1 MCWGNGQFLLGQQQV
16 LQYSQLRRSS
26 QVFGQAAPRLLRQIS
41 SGKGKEED
49 EDPPHGEIGSVVSA
63 GNTPSS
69 AADGPAFSL
78 EDDDE
83 TAARRRSACTP
94 PPPAPRRRLSDYE
107 VQHVVHGIYK
117 HCNLFEDCFPCRIAA
132 SRSASKPSPGSIN
145 IGYDVGVSTSAKL
158 RHRSFPTSAKLR
170 HPYILM

>member
-1 MCWGNGQFLLGQQQV
+1 L
-16 LQYSQLRRSS
+16 
-26 QVFGQAAPRLLRQIS
+26 AKRLHVWYAKFRLERAR
-41 SGKGKEED
+41 EED

-69 AADGPAFSL
+69 AAEGPAFGL

-83 TAARRRSACTP
+83 TAAAAAAAPAAAQRRHRRRRTCAS
-94 PPPAPRRRLSDYE
+94 PPAPRRRLSDYD

-132 SRSASKPSPGSIN
+132 SRSASKPRTAPG
-145 IGYDVGVSTSAKL
+145 A
-158 RHRSFPTSAKLR
+158 
-170 HPYILM
+170 